1 MSRSQ
6 NPMTGHM
13 NGSMANFNTYTR
25 HGENIISSKA
35 FDRKD
40 AHTVSQI
47 AQRASFKLIV
57 NAYKSFGGI
66 PKTSFPEKL
75 ATQTA
80 FNAFVQANL
89 PTAINK
95 TGTVPVIDYSKLLAS
110 KGTLLKVEVPTAVAG
125 AAGITLSYQTDTD
138 IPAVSATDQVVAFA
152 KAKNGE
158 LKIARKVRGSQSS
171 GTILIPFQGIA
182 SADVEC
188 CYLFV
193 LNEDGS
199 NASDSTYVVV
209 G

>member
-125 AAGITLSYQTDTD
+125 EYSDESVQPFWTKVYNCGVENLSLK
-138 IPAVSATDQVVAFA
+138 SNNFLFLFSHRFAF
-152 KAKNGE
+152 
-158 LKIARKVRGSQSS
+158 
-171 GTILIPFQGIA
+171 
-182 SADVEC
+182 
-188 CYLFV
+188 
-193 LNEDGS
+193 
-199 NASDSTYVVV
+199 
-209 G
+209 